1 MPSRPRRCSRR
12 CGSSWHCWAYCDRP
26 ESHVAVQPQYLA
38 YVLEQLAGLSA
49 VRPNRMFGGIGLY
62 SDGLFFGLIDDDTLY
77 FKTSDANIEAYRSRN
92 MPKFMPFPDRTGAVM
107 GYHQVPADIIED
119 AESLVEWARRS
130 VAVAL
135 TAQAA
140 KAAKPR
146 KKKAATKRAAGKSAR
161 RPARKP
167 ARKQK

>member
-1 MPSRPRRCSRR
+1 M
-12 CGSSWHCWAYCDRP
+12 
-26 ESHVAVQPQYLA
+26 AVQPQYLA
-38 YVLEQLAGLSA
+38 YVLEQLGGLSA

-146 KKKAATKRAAGKSAR
+146 KKKAATKRAAGKSAH